1 MWQTADAKLT
11 ASKWRKGI
19 VLKWNVMLN
28 IVGWTWGPASP
39 PCTAW
44 TRCSGPRTPCP
55 GAWPRPAARGCP
67 GGPPAPWAPPP
78 WAARCPWSA
87 SCPLQCHILITNHQ
101 QSCFEAALT
110 LAHHITSHGGRA
122 WHTRSAHTTD
132 TMQSA
137 CVNKWKYGNQWTS
150 AHLKLAKWKSKVVRR
165 ELCRSPAARTLMK
178 AKQLIT
184 AETLLRIL
192 RNKREMSSSI
202 LYSNLS
208 RHGGEG

>member
-1 MWQTADAKLT
+1 MLCWILLAEP
-11 ASKWRKGI
+11 G
-19 VLKWNVMLN
+19 VLRLPPAQHELVVLDLARLAQ
-28 IVGWTWGPASP
+28 VHGPGPQRGGAQGDLLHRELLLRGQPDVLGQHPVLCNAMSHPHHQP
-39 PCTAW
+39 PTFVFWSCTD
-44 TRCSGPRTPCP
+44 SGP
-55 GAWPRPAARGCP
+55 
-67 GGPPAPWAPPP
+67 
-78 WAARCPWSA
+78 S
-87 SCPLQCHILITNHQ
+87 HN
-101 QSCFEAALT
+101 
-110 LAHHITSHGGRA
+110 ITSHGGRA
-122 WHTRSAHTTD
+122 WHTRLAHTTD